1 MQFLRALLRRQA
13 VQQFIKYVIVGTIVT
28 GIDMISLH
36 LCFRVLHIPIKLSVV
51 IGFMCGNISSFIFN
65 KYYTF
70 RNFSPA
76 IIRQYIKYFVTS
88 MTGLL
93 WTLGLMTLF
102 YEHWALF
109 AGITSY
115 NYLLCKMIVAV
126 LVMFWNFT
134 IIRHWTLADYNLPH
148 LPELPA
154 SKQQSGV
161 YLSVVIPAYNEAD
174 RLPETL
180 RAVFSWLKNKDFSYE
195 VLVINDGS
203 TDRMLELLK
212 EEFAGTPGFQAW
224 SLPQNMGKGAAVRE
238 GMLLARGE
246 YRLFMDADNQIHI
259 DELEAFLSSADGK
272 RVIIGSK
279 YAGAGAGRDE
289 ITASRVFVS
298 RLGNMV
304 IRLLFGLELADT
316 QCGFKLFPAQ
326 VAESVFRLQRL
337 QRFAFDVEIL
347 CLSQLFAVEIVEL
360 PIKLYPASESRVRT
374 LRDSFSVFRD
384 LVVIKLNIWRRRY
397 GMPDLSVNCSGLHL
411 NREI

>member
-1 MQFLRALLRRQA
+1 MQFIQALLRKQA
-13 VQQFIKYVIVGTIVT
+13 VRQFIKYVIVGTIVT

-36 LCFRVLHIPIKLSVV
+36 LSYRVLSIPIKLSVI
-51 IGFMCGNISSFIFN
+51 IGFMCGNVSSFIFN

-76 IIRQYIKYFVTS
+76 IIRQYVKYFVTS

-102 YEHWALF
+102 YEHLGLF
-109 AGITSY
+109 SGLTAY

-134 IIRHWTLADYNLPH
+134 IIRHWTLADYSLPH
-148 LPELPA
+148 LPELPQA
-154 SKQQSGV
+154 KRQTGV
-161 YLSVVIPAYNEAD
+161 FLSVVIPAFNEAD
-174 RLPETL
+174 RLPDTL
-180 RAVFSWLKNKDFSYE
+180 RTIFSWLGTKDFSYE

-203 TDRMLELLK
+203 TDRMLQVLK
-212 EEFAGTPGFQAW
+212 DEFSQSPGFQAW

-238 GMLLARGE
+238 GMLLAHGE

-259 DELEAFLSSADGK
+259 DELEAFLALADGR

-279 YAGAGAGRDE
+279 YAAASSQREE
-289 ITASRVFVS
+289 IAASRVFVS
-298 RLGNMV
+298 RLGNWV

-316 QCGFKLFPAQ
+316 QCGFKLFPAR
-326 VAESVFRLQRL
+326 VAESVFRLQL
-337 QRFAFDVEIL
+337 LERFAFDVEIL
-347 CLSQLFAVEIVEL
+347 CLAQLFNVEILEL

-374 LRDSFSVFRD
+374 LRDSLSVFKD
-384 LVVIKLNIWRRRY
+384 LVIIKLNIWRRRY
-397 GMPDLSVNCSGLHL
+397 GMPDMKQAGSGL
-411 NREI
+411 RPTRAV

>member
-1 MQFLRALLRRQA
+1 MQFIQALLRKQA
-13 VQQFIKYVIVGTIVT
+13 VRQFIKYVIVGTIVT

-36 LCFRVLHIPIKLSVV
+36 LSFRVLSIPIKLAVI
-51 IGFMCGNISSFIFN
+51 IGFMCGNVSSFIFN

-76 IIRQYIKYFVTS
+76 IIRQYVKYFVTS

-102 YEHWALF
+102 YEHLGLF
-109 AGITSY
+109 SGLTAY

-148 LPELPA
+148 LPELPQA
-154 SKQQSGV
+154 KQRTGV
-161 YLSVVIPAYNEAD
+161 FLSVVIPAYNEAD
-174 RLPETL
+174 RLPDTL
-180 RAVFSWLKNKDFSYE
+180 RAIFSWLGTKDFSYE

-203 TDRMLELLK
+203 TDKMLQVLK
-212 EEFAGTPGFQAW
+212 AEFSQTPGFQAW

-238 GMLLARGE
+238 GMLLAHGE

-259 DELEAFLSSADGK
+259 DELEAFLALADGK

-279 YAGAGAGRDE
+279 YAAASSQREE

-298 RLGNMV
+298 RLGNWV

-316 QCGFKLFPAQ
+316 QCGFKLFPAR
-326 VAESVFRLQRL
+326 VAESVFRLQL
-337 QRFAFDVEIL
+337 LERFAFDVEIL
-347 CLSQLFAVEIVEL
+347 CLAQLFAVEILEL

-374 LRDSFSVFRD
+374 LRDSLSVFKD

-397 GMPDLSVNCSGLHL
+397 GMPDMKQAGSGL
-411 NREI
+411 RPTRAV